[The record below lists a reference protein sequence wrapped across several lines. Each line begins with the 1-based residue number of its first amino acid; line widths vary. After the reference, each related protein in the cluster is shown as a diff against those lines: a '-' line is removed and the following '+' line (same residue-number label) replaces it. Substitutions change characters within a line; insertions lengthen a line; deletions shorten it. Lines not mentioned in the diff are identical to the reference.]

1 MMAATC
7 FFIFIPAS
15 PRTRKLRNGR
25 RSIKNACQQEYR
37 DKLEWQY
44 IAILV
49 CTYQGRTYL
58 LHWHL
63 SVGYCCS
70 QIDKV
75 ILQHDDCQGYETYK
89 ANECT
94 ANDLAALH
102 VLQKTLKG
110 TLGNQLN
117 GENIKNSNTTCIY
130 SNLSCTQIG
139 IVEQEE
145 YTSYTE
151 EHEQQIS
158 CRTHDTL
165 GSYAHDG

>member
-1 MMAATC
+1 MALVIDKIVEDSLNC
-7 FFIFIPAS
+7 KQERPAS
-15 PRTRKLRNGR
+15 LESLVF
-25 RSIKNACQQEYR
+25 SI
-37 DKLEWQY
+37 DG
-44 IAILV
+44 
-49 CTYQGRTYL
+49 YQVYD
-58 LHWHL
+58 
-63 SVGYCCS
+63 VGYCCS

-117 GENIKNSNTTCIY
+117 GEDIKNSNTTCIY